1 MKSKNN
7 HFHPYHRQPKLCQ
20 GSLDF
25 EFIRECMKINKIRP
39 KFHFLTQKSDSND
52 SPCVFVFSI
61 YSFFPFRAI
70 WKPFNRLF
78 STQNRKFLF
87 FVKKWNLGR
96 FFSYIL
102 LLIQNLLDEQLPQ
115 SLGHLCCRQRLIHND
130 CISFFK
136 LLEIFTRSQG
146 SVDSLLYQTLHRT
159 IISFFSWSLPG
170 EHCSSSNITTC
181 KVLHLWPSDMAMLG
195 DYLLVNIQKFQG
207 KNNTASQCKLKLIN
221 FYQKD

>member
-1 MKSKNN
+1 MKNN
-7 HFHPYHRQPKLCQ
+7 SLRPHVNFTVIKRSYLRVVLSTGSPAS
-20 GSLDF
+20 GSSLDF

-136 LLEIFTRSQG
+136 LLEIFTRS
-146 SVDSLLYQTLHRT
+146 
-159 IISFFSWSLPG
+159 
-170 EHCSSSNITTC
+170 
-181 KVLHLWPSDMAMLG
+181 
-195 DYLLVNIQKFQG
+195 
-207 KNNTASQCKLKLIN
+207 
-221 FYQKD
+221 